1 MEKKKKKGRFGA
13 GLDASATDIL
23 SFQIKEKDVI
33 NPVRPPG
40 NYELLPLI
48 CFPQIMLR
56 RETTAVW
63 ILFISYIS
71 LTVV

>member
-1 MEKKKKKGRFGA
+1 MW
-13 GLDASATDIL
+13 GLDLDGMSVP
-23 SFQIKEKDVI
+23 QIFCLFELKQKGVI